1 MEDTVRDIVKE
12 RLMILITVTIV
23 VGMKGAINIENGY
36 RPMTDDERAE
46 EIKRLYRKLIKRQK
60 EKYPSETFRWMKDN
74 PDEVR
79 RIKRETFKEIKERRE
94 QKCRRKED
102 W

>member
-1 MEDTVRDIVKE
+1 MEDTVRKIIRE
-12 RLMILITVTIV
+12 RFTHLIAVTIV
-23 VGMKGAINIENGY
+23 VGMKSAIEIENGY

-46 EIKRLYRKLIKRQK
+46 EIKRLYGKLIKKQK